1 MRRMLPI
8 IALAGAL
15 VLTLAGA
22 PAGAQKVA
30 SAGPPDARPGGKLP
44 VPKADASAPPAGA
57 AAPKFEAGTE
67 AKPAEQAA
75 QFRTLDQ
82 DVQDLKKRTVE
93 LNRDLFQLEEEL
105 LFPANTQ
112 VAVFV
117 SMDVG
122 QYFGLDSIQVKLDG
136 KDVTNYLYTER
147 EVGALI
153 RGGVQRL
160 YVGNVRAGD
169 HELVAVF
176 TGHGPNDRDYKRGAS
191 LKFKKDIGPKY
202 IELTISDKQAK
213 LQPEFLVKE
222 WE

>member
-1 MRRMLPI
+1 MRTMLSLS
-8 IALAGAL
+8 ALAL
-15 VLTLAGA
+15 VLVLPVVASV
-22 PAGAQKVA
+22 PAAAQKVV
-30 SAGPPDARPGGKLP
+30 SPG
-44 VPKADASAPPAGA
+44 AE
-57 AAPKFEAGTE
+57 APKFDAGGG
-67 AKPAEQAA
+67 AKPAEEAA
-75 QFRTLDQ
+75 KFRTLDE

-93 LNRDLFQLEEEL
+93 LNRDLFQLEEAL

-122 QYFGLDSIQVKLDG
+122 QYFALDSIQLKVDG

-147 EVGALI
+147 EVGALM

-176 TGHGPNDRDYKRGAS
+176 TGRGPNDRDYKRGAS

-202 IELTISDKQAK
+202 IELTISDKQTK